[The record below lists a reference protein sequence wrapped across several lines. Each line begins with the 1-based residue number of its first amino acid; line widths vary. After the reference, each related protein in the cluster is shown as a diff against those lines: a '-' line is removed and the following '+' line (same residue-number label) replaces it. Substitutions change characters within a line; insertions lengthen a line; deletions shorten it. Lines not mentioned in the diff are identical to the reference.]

1 MSKVNWMTKA
11 AAPAQTD
18 LFGTSYEP
26 TPSSRRPVDS
36 TTRPSAATSH
46 TSGPVWPDDATMLR
60 HLEDSGNY
68 RVLRRLVPRPVVG
81 RDKLVTIARA
91 KDQKLGLIVDA
102 ETTGLDHRA
111 DEIIELGMVL
121 FSYDDDGIGEVIDVF
136 SALREPV
143 QPISPEITR
152 ITGITAEMVLGQS
165 IDPDA
170 VARFIQPADCVIAH
184 NAKFDRPFCERLAPR
199 FDAKPWGCSVAE
211 VNWADL
217 GFEGWKLTYL
227 VGQCGLF
234 HNGHRAIDDCHALLE
249 VLAYEAQ
256 PGEDAF
262 RALIASMKQ
271 RRCRVWAHNSPF
283 ETKNILKARGYRW
296 SDGSDGRLKSWWI
309 EVDEDAFEEECRFL
323 REEIYSSETTMHF
336 EWLTAI
342 ERYRSI

>member
-1 MSKVNWMTKA
+1 MSKVNWMTK

-26 TPSSRRPVDS
+26 AQPNRRPGDS
-36 TTRPSAATSH
+36 STNPSVTASDASR
-46 TSGPVWPDDATMLR
+46 PVWPDDVAMVR
-60 HLEDSGNY
+60 HLEDSGSY
-68 RVLRRLVPRPVVG
+68 RVLRRLVPRPVIG
-81 RDKLVTIARA
+81 RDKLVSTARA
-91 KDQKLGLIVDA
+91 KDQKLGLILDT
-102 ETTGLDHRA
+102 ETTGLDHRV

-121 FSYDDDGIGEVIDVF
+121 FRYDDNGIGNVVDVF
-136 SALREPV
+136 SALRKPAK
-143 QPISPEITR
+143 PISADITR
-152 ITGITAEMVLGQS
+152 ITGITPEIVLDQS
-165 IDPDA
+165 IDPDD
-170 VARFIQPADCVIAH
+170 VARFIEPADCIIAH
-184 NAKFDRPFCERLAPR
+184 NAKFDRPFCERFAPG

-211 VNWADL
+211 VDWADL
-217 GFEGWKLTYL
+217 GFEGSKLTYL

-234 HNGHRAIDDCHALLE
+234 HTGHRAIDDCHALLE
-249 VLAYEAQ
+249 VLDYASKS
-256 PGEDAF
+256 GERGF
-262 RALIASMKQ
+262 RKLIASMER

-283 ETKNILKARGYRW
+283 ETKDILKARGYRW

>member
-1 MSKVNWMTKA
+1 MTKA

-26 TPSSRRPVDS
+26 AQPRRRSVDS
-36 TTRPSAATSH
+36 STNPLVTASGAA
-46 TSGPVWPDDATMLR
+46 WPDDVAMVR

-68 RVLRRLVPRPVVG
+68 RVLRRLVPRPVIG
-81 RDKLVTIARA
+81 RDKLASDDRA
-91 KDQKLGLIVDA
+91 KDQKLGLILDT

-121 FSYDDDGIGEVIDVF
+121 FSYNNSGIGEVIDVF
-136 SALREPV
+136 SALREPAK
-143 QPISPEITR
+143 PISPEITR

-170 VARFIQPADCVIAH
+170 VARFIEPADCIIAH
-184 NAKFDRPFCERLAPR
+184 NAKFDRPFCERFAPG

-211 VNWADL
+211 VDWADL
-217 GFEGWKLTYL
+217 GFEGTKLTYL

-249 VLAYEAQ
+249 VLDYEAKS
-256 PGEDAF
+256 GGNGF
-262 RALIASMKQ
+262 RKLIASMER

-283 ETKNILKARGYRW
+283 ETKDTLKARGYRW
-296 SDGSDGRLKSWWI
+296 SDGTDGRLKSWWV

-323 REEIYSSETTMHF
+323 RGQIYRSEAVLHL
-336 EWLTAI
+336 EWLTAVD
-342 ERYRSI
+342 RYRSI